1 LLQLFS
7 KVDISRKD
15 IKIEQYFIF
24 YSKGTAVSNY
34 PGKFVIGLT
43 GNIATGKSVVR
54 RMFEHL
60 GAYTIDA
67 DALTHRTYSKGAPG
81 YQQVIDKFGKWL
93 VNKDG
98 EIDRSKLGNLVFGDR
113 EAMSQLEEIVH
124 PLVRQASEILI
135 QRAPQR
141 VVVIE
146 AIKLLEGDLRKMCN
160 SIWVT
165 NAPQEI
171 QVERL
176 IRKRGFT
183 RERALERTNMQS
195 AQSAKVAIANI
206 VITNTGSYDDLWK
219 QVSAA
224 WKEIVPGAAEVDTET
239 IKKPVS
245 TSTGEFSVK
254 RGKPKNSATI
264 AEFITR
270 LSQGKRI
277 VTSENIMEDF
287 GDKAYMLLQVDG
299 KLVGLA
305 SWQVENLVTRTTDIF
320 LDGYLNQQKALE
332 TLIKEVERASSEL
345 QSEASLIFTVNEL
358 TAQEELW
365 KNLGYERR
373 TPDTLGVQ
381 AWKDAA
387 NESMLQGNT
396 LLFKQLR
403 QERVLRPI

>member
-1 LLQLFS
+1 M
-7 KVDISRKD
+7 
-15 IKIEQYFIF
+15 
-24 YSKGTAVSNY
+24 SNW

-81 YQQVIDKFGKWL
+81 YQKVIDTFGKWL

-98 EIDRSKLGNLVFGDR
+98 EIDRSKLGNLVFNDR

-135 QRAPQR
+135 KRAPQQ
-141 VVVIE
+141 VIVIE
-146 AIKLLEGDLRKMCN
+146 AIKLLEGDLRKVCN

-165 NAPQEI
+165 NAPQEV

-183 RERALERTNMQS
+183 RERALERINMQS

-206 VITNTGSYDDLWK
+206 IITNTGSYDSLWK
-219 QVSAA
+219 QVNAA
-224 WKEIVPGAAEVDTET
+224 WKEVVPGASDADTET
-239 IKKPVS
+239 ISKKS
-245 TSTGEFSVK
+245 TAITGNFSAK
-254 RGKPKNSATI
+254 RGKPKNSKAI

-270 LSQGKRI
+270 LSKGKR
-277 VTSENIMEDF
+277 VMTSENVMEDF
-287 GDKAYMLLQVDG
+287 GDKAYMLLQIDE

-320 LDGYLNQQKALE
+320 LEENLNQQKAFE
-332 TLIKEVERASSEL
+332 TLIKEVERASGEL
-345 QSEASLIFTVNEL
+345 QSEASLIFAANKLTV
-358 TAQEELW
+358 QEPLW

-373 TPDTLGVQ
+373 TPETLGVQ

-387 NESMLQGNT
+387 TESMITGST

-403 QERVLRPI
+403 QERILRPI

>member
-1 LLQLFS
+1 
-7 KVDISRKD
+7 VDISRKD

-183 RERALERTNMQS
+183 RERALERINMQS

-358 TAQEELW
+358 TAQEDLW